1 MEDEIRELWRSK
13 LYATLAAAYRYL
25 FPDFICQSITIAQR
39 IKSLVRTHVY
49 YFVYRYS
56 DLFSHQRLFTAD
68 LTGDQYHFSPF
79 ASTWVIDFK
88 LINFLTQ
95 KILLVYLMA

>member
-1 MEDEIRELWRSK
+1 MWRMKSANCGEVNC
-13 LYATLAAAYRYL
+13 ATLAAAYRYL

-56 DLFSHQRLFTAD
+56 NLFSRQRLFTAD
-68 LTGDQYHFSPF
+68 LKGDQYNFSPF
-79 ASTWVIDFK
+79 ASTWGDRF
-88 LINFLTQ
+88 
-95 KILLVYLMA
+95 